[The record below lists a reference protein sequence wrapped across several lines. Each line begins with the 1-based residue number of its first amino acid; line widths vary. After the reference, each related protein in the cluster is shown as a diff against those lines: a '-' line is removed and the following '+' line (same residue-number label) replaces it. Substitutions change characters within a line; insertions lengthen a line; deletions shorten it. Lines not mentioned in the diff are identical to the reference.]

1 MTAQER
7 ADIERCL
14 RRLGLSP
21 GAMDRVVGSLA
32 EAARVYRC
40 RCGQRARSPRIAM
53 VVEQLEELERA
64 AERAC
69 SRGDFVLPA
78 KILPETIDALVG
90 RYPFSNLDLAPVSI
104 EVLTGKLNGSGSART
119 AVVSASVEL
128 HVLDAAMRQ
137 AADLP
142 HLVAAR
148 VTQFPFAEALSY
160 FYGDCSDPTEAI
172 LRQRLEGFIVKMPGL
187 ASRFIALVHDRVRR
201 ATRDPQRRNPGR
213 RTLYRWAEPAP
224 DASLVFDVCEIIL
237 ESRIERPPASVQ
249 RILIELV
256 DLLRAVGTAEYLR
269 GDRDAI
275 RQDVFSSMLTIWVGL
290 NQHRFVRSFL
300 SAVLDSDLETAGLR
314 RRYRR
319 VRMLAIKCDGAIAD
333 SAAELL
339 RRARMGDVHG
349 ARDSWWDKSGQ
360 IRGTAASA
368 RATGRPPATIE
379 LSNVVGID
387 SMHRCIRSL
396 ARACHFR

>member
-14 RRLGLSP
+14 RRLSLSP
-21 GAMDRVVGSLA
+21 RAMDRVFASLE
-32 EAARVYRC
+32 EATRIYRG
-40 RCGQRARSPRIAM
+40 RRKQQARSPRIAM
-53 VVEQLEELERA
+53 VVEQLEELKSA
-64 AERAC
+64 AERAG
-69 SRGDFVLPA
+69 SGDDFALPA
-78 KILPETIDALVG
+78 KILPETMDALVG
-90 RYPFSNLDLAPVSI
+90 RYPFSNLDLAPVSL

-119 AVVSASVEL
+119 AVVSASVGP

-137 AADLP
+137 TAELP

-148 VTQFPFAEALSY
+148 VTQFPSREALSY
-160 FYGDCSDPTEAI
+160 FYEDCSGPTEAI
-172 LRQRLEGFIVKMPGL
+172 QRLEDFIVKTPVL
-187 ASRFIALVHDRVRR
+187 ASRFIALVHDRVSR
-201 ATRDPQRRNPGR
+201 ATRDPQRQNPGT
-213 RTLYRWAEPAP
+213 RTLYRWAEPVP

-249 RILIELV
+249 LIVIDLV
-256 DLLRAVGTAEYLR
+256 DQLRAVGTAEYPC

-300 SAVLDSDLETAGLR
+300 STIIDSDLETAGLR

-319 VRMLAIKCDGAIAD
+319 VQMLAIKCDGAIAD

-339 RRARMGDVHG
+339 RRAKMGDVHG
-349 ARDSWWDKSGQ
+349 ARNSWCDKSGQ
-360 IRGTAASA
+360 TTGTAASA

-379 LSNVVGID
+379 LSNVVGMG
-387 SMHRCIRSL
+387 STYRCFRSL